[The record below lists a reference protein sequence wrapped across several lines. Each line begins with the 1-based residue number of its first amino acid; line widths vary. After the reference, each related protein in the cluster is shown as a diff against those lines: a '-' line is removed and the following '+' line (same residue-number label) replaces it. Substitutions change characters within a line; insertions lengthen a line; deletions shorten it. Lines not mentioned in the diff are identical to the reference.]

1 MNMIETYEARIEA
14 TERDKKDLNKLKEET
29 RNKVNDAKLEAQ
41 KAKQD
46 KENLERTLDTINN

>member
-1 MNMIETYEARIEA
+1 MIETYEARIEA